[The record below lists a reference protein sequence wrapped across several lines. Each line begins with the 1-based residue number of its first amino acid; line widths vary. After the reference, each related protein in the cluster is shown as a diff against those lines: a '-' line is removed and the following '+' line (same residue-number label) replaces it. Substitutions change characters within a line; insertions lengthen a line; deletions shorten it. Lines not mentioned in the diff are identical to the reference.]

1 MDLSIDAE
9 LRTARAAA
17 MGFASLGSVPMRDQ
31 VDDVPVSGIARRVRR
46 RVYRR
51 GANGYN
57 YRSLAAFKQKFGL
70 RVEVTRRAG

>member
-1 MDLSIDAE
+1 VV
-9 LRTARAAA
+9 RA
-17 MGFASLGSVPMRDQ
+17 VQHHQ

-57 YRSLAAFKQKFGL
+57 YRSLAAFKQKFGVCWES
-70 RVEVTRRAG
+70 RMIAVEVASWRCRW